1 MTGFTKF
8 DKAVMTINW
17 FPGHMYKA
25 QKDIRA
31 LLPEVDL
38 VIEVLDARLPY
49 SSQNPLLAKIR
60 GHKPTIQL
68 LNKADLADPVVT
80 KQWLQAFEEVNQAKA
95 YAVSQSDP
103 AVMKQIPDWCRAMFP
118 EREVNKKPIQV
129 LIMGVPNAG
138 KSTVINIIAERTIAT
153 TGDEAA
159 VTKRQQRIKL
169 EKNVILHD
177 TPGVL
182 WQRFDNQYSAHRL
195 AIAGSI
201 KSSVVDMGDIAH
213 FLTAF
218 LAEHYPESVN
228 ERFQVTVDKSFS
240 SDDGMSVYGLM
251 EEMAKARHFIKA
263 GNQADMER
271 FYRQLITEFRQGQ
284 LGRITLETPEMQ
296 TQEVAEVAQL
306 LADKVAKKAAR
317 KSEFKSKSKKGR

>member
-1 MTGFTKF
+1 M
-8 DKAVMTINW
+8 
-17 FPGHMYKA
+17 HKA

-80 KQWLQAFEEVNQAKA
+80 TQWLQAFEQVNQAKA
-95 YAVSQSDP
+95 YAVSQSEP

-138 KSTVINIIAERTIAT
+138 KSTVINVIAERGIAT

-169 EKNVILHD
+169 PKNVILHD

-182 WQRFDNQYSAHRL
+182 WPRFDNQYSAHRL

-201 KSSVVDMGDIAH
+201 KSSVVEMGDIAH
-213 FLTAF
+213 FFTSF
-218 LAEHYPESVN
+218 LAEHYPEAIN
-228 ERFQVTVDKSFS
+228 ARFQVSLSEDFNAG
-240 SDDGMSVYGLM
+240 DAMAVYTLM
-251 EEMAKARHFIKA
+251 EDMAKARHFVKT

-284 LGRITLETPEMQ
+284 LGRITLETPAMQ
-296 TQEVAEVAQL
+296 KQEVAEVEQQL
-306 LADKVAKKAAR
+306 AAKEAKKAAR
-317 KSEFKSKSKKGR
+317 KADFKNKRRGR

>member
-1 MTGFTKF
+1 M
-8 DKAVMTINW
+8 
-17 FPGHMYKA
+17 HKA

-80 KQWLQAFEEVNQAKA
+80 TQWLQAFEQVNQAKA
-95 YAVSQSDP
+95 YAVSQSEP

-138 KSTVINIIAERTIAT
+138 KSTVINVIAERGIAT

-169 EKNVILHD
+169 PKNVILHD

-182 WQRFDNQYSAHRL
+182 WPRFDNQYSAHRL

-201 KSSVVDMGDIAH
+201 KSSVVEMGDIAH
-213 FLTAF
+213 FFTSF
-218 LAEHYPESVN
+218 LAEHYPEAIN
-228 ERFQVTVDKSFS
+228 ARFQVSLSEDFNVGDA
-240 SDDGMSVYGLM
+240 MAVYTLM
-251 EEMAKARHFIKA
+251 EDMAKARHFVKT

-284 LGRITLETPEMQ
+284 LGRITLETPAMQ
-296 TQEVAEVAQL
+296 KQEVAEVEQQL
-306 LADKVAKKAAR
+306 AAKEAKKAAR
-317 KSEFKSKSKKGR
+317 KADFKNKRRGR

>member
-1 MTGFTKF
+1 
-8 DKAVMTINW
+8 MTINW
-17 FPGHMYKA
+17 FPGHMHKA
-25 QKDIRA
+25 QKEIRA

-68 LNKADLADPVVT
+68 LNKADLADADVT
-80 KQWLQAFEEVNQAKA
+80 GQWLQAFEQVDQAKA
-95 YAVSQSDP
+95 YAVSLSEP

-138 KSTVINIIAERTIAT
+138 KSTVINVIAERGIAT

-169 EKNVILHD
+169 PKNVILHD

-182 WQRFDNQYSAHRL
+182 WPRFDNQYSAHRL

-201 KSSVVDMGDIAH
+201 KSSVVDMGDLAH
-213 FLTAF
+213 FLTTF
-218 LAEHYPESVN
+218 LVAHYPDAIY
-228 ERFQVTVDKSFS
+228 ERFEIRIDDSF
-240 SDDGMSVYGLM
+240 DHHDEMAVYELM
-251 EEMAKARHFIKA
+251 EDMAKARHFVKA

-284 LGRITLETPEMQ
+284 LGRITLETPAMQ
-296 TQEVAEVAQL
+296 KKEVAEVEQI
-306 LADKVAKKAAR
+306 LAEKAAKKAAR
-317 KSEFKSKSKKGR
+317 KERFKKKRT